1 MPFRLPRPTLAYAA
15 ALAALFLGTAYLR
28 FMMLGTGFTND
39 HFLHLANAQ
48 QMLLGEWPTRDFLDP
63 GLPLMYATSAL
74 AQMVL
79 GRTLLAEGVLV
90 SLTFAGAAVL
100 TAMAVRELTGSRV
113 LALVAAVLE
122 VAIVP
127 RAYGYPKLL
136 LYAAA
141 FFLLQHYVTRPTTGR
156 LLAFAAMVPIAFLFR
171 HDHGVNLGAAGAL
184 TMWLAN
190 GPDGRPGGL
199 RRSATFL
206 AIVVAFTIPYI
217 VYVQINGGL
226 WSYVQVGLEFRR
238 VEMTRQAFASPSFQE
253 RFYEAALFYGYWA
266 LPIAAVLTVFAR
278 VRRDDFR
285 TIAARLAPIAT
296 VAVLVNWTFLRDPL
310 TGRLQDAIVP
320 AVTLGAWLTSCAWRS
335 HYRWAWGPLT
345 VLLLVTFAKA
355 VVEVGGTLDQLA
367 RAGLLDSWNRWPAMG
382 DVASRLSAPNSP
394 RVLPSRPSAA
404 LLPFYPYVRRCTTP
418 EQRLLVIGNA
428 TEVLF
433 FAQRGFAGR
442 QAAFVQGYYESEP
455 YQRSVLSTLAAQMV
469 PFVVIPGRSY
479 TGDYGAV
486 FPLLARYIRDR
497 YVPLAQFGDPDTGAE
512 VLIDRTVPARGRDP
526 ETGWPCPTQ

>member
-1 MPFRLPRPTLAYAA
+1 
-15 ALAALFLGTAYLR
+15 
-28 FMMLGTGFTND
+28 MMLGTGFTND

-74 AQMVL
+74 AQLVL

-90 SLTFAGAAVL
+90 SLAFAGAAVL
-100 TAMAVRELTGSRV
+100 TALAVRQLTGSRV
-113 LALVAAVLE
+113 LAVLAAVLE

-141 FFLLQHYVTRPTTGR
+141 FFLLQRYVTRPTTGR
-156 LLAFAAMVPIAFLFR
+156 LLALAAMVPIAFLFR
-171 HDHGVNLGAAGAL
+171 HDHGLNLGVAGAL
-184 TMWLAN
+184 AVWLAN
-190 GPDGRPGGL
+190 GPEGRRGGV
-199 RRSATFL
+199 RRTTTFVAL
-206 AIVVAFTIPYI
+206 VVAFTIPYA
-217 VYVQINGGL
+217 VYVQIHGGL
-226 WSYVQVGLEFRR
+226 WSYLQVGLEFRR
-238 VEMTRQAFASPSFQE
+238 VEMARQAFAWPSFQE

-266 LPIAAVLTVFAR
+266 LPIGAALAAFARARQDDFGTIVARVVPIAAVS
-278 VRRDDFR
+278 
-285 TIAARLAPIAT
+285 
-296 VAVLVNWTFLRDPL
+296 VLVNWTFLRDPL

-320 AVTLGAWLTSCAWRS
+320 AVTLGAWLMSCAWRS
-335 HYRWAWGPLT
+335 RYRWAWGPVS
-345 VLLLVTFAKA
+345 VLLLVTFAQA
-355 VVEVGGTLDQLA
+355 IVEVGGTLDQLA
-367 RAGLLDSWNRWPAMG
+367 RARLLEPWSRWPAVG
-382 DVASRLSAPNSP
+382 DVASRLSAPYSP
-394 RVLPSRPSAA
+394 RVLPSRPAVA

-442 QAAFVQGYYESEP
+442 QAAFVQGYYESQP
-455 YQRSVLSTLAAQMV
+455 YQRSVLSTLAGQKV

-486 FPLLARYIRDR
+486 FPLLTRYIRDR

-512 VLIDRTVPARGRDP
+512 VLIDRTMPPRGHDP